1 MFLKLK
7 SCFTNIFEN
16 FLNLIYN
23 KKCLICSCSK
33 TDDLLCKNCLKDVRF
48 LSCFPHRIYRDIS
61 IYSALLYEGSV
72 KKLIQL
78 LKFSHRKSSSK
89 VLASLLYSYFKKLN
103 LNEDYIIIYPPSYFL
118 KTAQKGYEH
127 MFLIAR
133 EFSKYTGFKIEKNL
147 IKKIKYTIPQYKAK
161 NRIQNIKNSFKIN
174 QKYIDK
180 YKNKNIILLDDIT
193 TSGATINEILDCLIN
208 EGFKKIICLTISK
221 VQK

>member
-1 MFLKLK
+1 MQ
-7 SCFTNIFEN
+7 T
-16 FLNLIYN
+16 
-23 KKCLICSCSK
+23 
-33 TDDLLCKNCLKDVRF
+33 
-48 LSCFPHRIYRDIS
+48 CFPHRIYRDIS

-78 LKFSHRKSSSK
+78 LKFFHRKSSSK

-103 LNEDYIIIYPPSYFL
+103 LNEDYIIIYLPSYFL

-127 MFLIAR
+127 MFLIAK
-133 EFSKYTGFKIEKNL
+133 EFSKYTGFKIEKKL

-221 VQK
+221 V